1 MKKGD
6 LVQVRVPN
14 GWVDYD
20 SIDGQVG
27 LILEIRPIEYPV
39 SVREQHDYIV
49 LVGGRTL
56 TLKKRI
62 LDRVRGDQ

>member
-1 MKKGD
+1 MKPGD

-27 LILEIRPIEYPV
+27 LLLEIRPIEYPV
-39 SVREQHDYIV
+39 RGNSREHDYIV

-62 LDRVRGDQ
+62 LDHVRG

>member
-1 MKKGD
+1 
-6 LVQVRVPN
+6 
-14 GWVDYD
+14 VDYD
-20 SIDGQVG
+20 IIDGPEG
-27 LILEIRPIEYPV
+27 LLLEIRPIEYPV

-62 LDRVRGDQ
+62 LGRVRGDQ

>member
-1 MKKGD
+1 MKPGD

-27 LILEIRPIEYPV
+27 FLLEIRPIEYPV

-62 LDRVRGDQ
+62 LDHVRG

>member
-1 MKKGD
+1 MKPGD

-27 LILEIRPIEYPV
+27 LLLEIRPIEYPV

-49 LVGGRTL
+49 LAGGRTL

-62 LDRVRGDQ
+62 LDRVRG

>member
-1 MKKGD
+1 MKPGD
-6 LVQVRVPN
+6 LVQVSVPN

-20 SIDGQVG
+20 RVDGQVG
-27 LILEIRPIEYPV
+27 LLLEIRPIEYPV

-49 LVGGRTL
+49 LMGGRTL

-62 LDRVRGDQ
+62 LGRVRGDR